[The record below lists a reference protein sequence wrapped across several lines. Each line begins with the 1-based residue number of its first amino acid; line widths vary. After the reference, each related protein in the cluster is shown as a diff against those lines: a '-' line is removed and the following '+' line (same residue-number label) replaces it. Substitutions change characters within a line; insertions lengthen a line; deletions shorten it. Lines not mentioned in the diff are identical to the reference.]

1 VGALLVGE
9 QHQLTVAKPR
19 LEASV
24 VQQHQRQQS
33 MHLGLIGH
41 QLGQRPSE
49 SQGFGGE
56 LAPGGRDR
64 VPLVEDQVHDR
75 DHGAQP
81 LRQQMVG
88 WHPERDPGG
97 LDLALGPDQPLGHR
111 RLSDQEGVRDLSGA
125 QAAERPQGEGDL
137 SVGGERRMAAGEDE
151 LESLIGD
158 DGLVHRVLHRLGH
171 REQARLLHQSAIAAN
186 PVDGAVAR
194 GAHQPG
200 DGVLGRSVARPA
212 LGGDRERLLHGLL
225 GEVEV
230 AEEAD
235 QCSEDLSA
243 VLAEGLFEDGYHPPI
258 GRTSIAPPMRAA
270 GIRDAS
276 SIAASRSSAS

>member
-41 QLGQRPSE
+41 QLGQRSAE

-75 DHGAQP
+75 DYGAQP

-186 PVDGAVAR
+186 PTRSSTRRCRPTATASR
-194 GAHQPG
+194 RTHPG
-200 DGVLGRSVARPA
+200 R
-212 LGGDRERLLHGLL
+212 
-225 GEVEV
+225 
-230 AEEAD
+230 
-235 QCSEDLSA
+235 
-243 VLAEGLFEDGYHPPI
+243 
-258 GRTSIAPPMRAA
+258 RAA
-270 GIRDAS
+270 TSRRS
-276 SIAASRSSAS
+276 SAARTTSRAARTAPAPRSRSSTRMPRRRCLRTRRNTPRSTTRATR